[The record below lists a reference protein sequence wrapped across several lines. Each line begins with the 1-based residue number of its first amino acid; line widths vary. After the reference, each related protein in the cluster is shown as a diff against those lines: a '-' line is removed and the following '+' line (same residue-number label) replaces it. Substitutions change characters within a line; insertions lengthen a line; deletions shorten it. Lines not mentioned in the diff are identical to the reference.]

1 MKKTLGIGK
10 YRDLL
15 FAILLFIVLDVGI
28 LLFNFFA
35 STQLERDASRIN
47 SAGEL
52 RMLTQ
57 QITKSVLT
65 LQMEKKSE
73 MPIQTSM
80 AQLGQ
85 GHAGF
90 VKSLAAIKNSMGQ
103 DIEFTAFGLNPDDL
117 RDATRKLEKEWGPL
131 DEALRP
137 VIGAME
143 PGAEEVEI
151 AVNKAV
157 ARNIRLM
164 ALCDDLARGIESA
177 ANTKTNR
184 MRQIQVLAIVLALI
198 NFVYI
203 VFKFL
208 RRLNAS
214 DQVAEAARRETED
227 ILNTVTEGLLLVRA
241 DGKLGGQFSA
251 SVPKLFMRQVRA
263 GDDFRAL
270 LDGMLSPERAS
281 EARSFLDLMFDP
293 KVKPSLLSQLDP
305 LRDVQVTPPPGTRGK
320 AKFLSFQMTQVREEG
335 VVKELLVTVFDVTQ
349 KVQLE
354 RELVATQEAA
364 RSDVEDLIRVLEH
377 EPVLLQDFLVGA
389 RARLADLNQAMR
401 EVGRRP
407 QAYLE
412 LVQDA
417 ARLVHS
423 IKGEGAA
430 LSLMAVSRQAHLME
444 NTLAPLLRRPD
455 LSGEDLIP
463 VVLELS
469 RVQEQVERLYRV
481 FERMGK
487 LAGTEAIE
495 GPRVVEAMIENLRS
509 LAQRVAESLSKEV
522 RLTTHIV
529 DASIPLEITHV
540 LREALP
546 QLIRNAVVHGIETPQ
561 ERVGS
566 GKPAMGELRLE
577 IGRGHDGRLQVT
589 LSDDGRGIEVP
600 AVRQRVA
607 QLRPDADSLTDSQ
620 LLGFIFDQNFS
631 TATEVTEHAGRG
643 VGLALV
649 RQIVEKAGAKL
660 RVMTQ
665 PRSYTR
671 FILQFGVAA

>member
-1 MKKTLGIGK
+1 
-10 YRDLL
+10 
-15 FAILLFIVLDVGI
+15 
-28 LLFNFFA
+28 
-35 STQLERDASRIN
+35 
-47 SAGEL
+47 
-52 RMLTQ
+52 
-57 QITKSVLT
+57 
-65 LQMEKKSE
+65 
-73 MPIQTSM
+73 
-80 AQLGQ
+80 
-85 GHAGF
+85 
-90 VKSLAAIKNSMGQ
+90 
-103 DIEFTAFGLNPDDL
+103 
-117 RDATRKLEKEWGPL
+117 
-131 DEALRP
+131 
-137 VIGAME
+137 
-143 PGAEEVEI
+143 
-151 AVNKAV
+151 
-157 ARNIRLM
+157 M
-164 ALCDDLARGIESA
+164 ALCDDLARGIEAA
-177 ANTKTNR
+177 ANTKTTR

-241 DGKLGGQFSA
+241 DGTLGGQFSA
-251 SVPKLFMRQVRA
+251 SVPKLFMRQVRP
-263 GDDFRAL
+263 GDDFRSL
-270 LDGMLSPERAS
+270 LEVMLSPERAS
-281 EARSFLDLMFDP
+281 EARSYLDLMFDP
-293 KVKPSLLSQLDP
+293 KVKPALLSQLDP
-305 LRDVQVTPPPGTRGK
+305 LRDVEVSPPADSRGS
-320 AKFLSFQMTQVREEG
+320 AKFLSFQMTQVRENG
-335 VVKELLVTVFDVTQ
+335 AVKELLVTVFDVTQ
-349 KVQLE
+349 KVLLE
-354 RELVATQEAA
+354 RELAATQAAA

-412 LVQDA
+412 LVQEA

-455 LSGEDLIP
+455 LAGEDLIP

-487 LAGTEAIE
+487 LAGADAVE
-495 GPRVVEAMIENLRS
+495 GPRVVEAMIENLHS

-522 RLTTHIV
+522 RLTTHIA

-546 QLIRNAVVHGIETPQ
+546 QLIRNAVVHGIEMPA
-561 ERVGS
+561 ERVGF

-577 IGRGHDGRLQVT
+577 IGRSHDGQLQVT

-600 AVRQRVA
+600 AVRKRVA
-607 QLRPDADSLTDSQ
+607 QLRPDAASLTDSQ

-671 FILQFGVAA
+671 FILQFGTAGMTGRSLMIVDDSMIFRNRIARLAADERLQGVNVVALAADGFQAVQQAQIHKPDFVTMDLTMPRMDGPACLEALRKVVPDSRVLVVSALSDRATALKALTRGAHGFLLKPFSDEQLVESLRELME